1 MRRTIEL
8 DQGWTL
14 YRSSD
19 DFQVGKAVRVPH
31 DAMLSEERSEQAVT
45 GNAGAYFP
53 GGTYRYE
60 RVIDVDPKWADKVV
74 TLELEGVYQKA
85 SVLVDGTEVAH
96 NDYGYTGFY
105 VNLAPHLTPGG
116 RNVLT
121 VVADNSHQ
129 PNSRWYSGSGMYR
142 PARLYVQEQDHIAL
156 GGVRITTEST
166 EVAQVRVLTQ
176 LEGEGDVL
184 VSVWRDGVKVAAGQG
199 TDVVLAIPDARLWSA
214 EEPNLY
220 ECRVSLRWGRAVVD
234 EERLAFGIRDVTWG
248 PFGLRVNG
256 CEVLLRGGCVHHTQ
270 GILGAAEPAEAAWRE
285 VALLKEHGFNAIR
298 SAHNPISKAMLDA
311 CDHLGMY
318 VMDEF
323 ADMWYEHKNPC
334 DYASD
339 FETSWEADL
348 AAMVRKDMSHPSV
361 LMYSIG
367 NENAEPRDERGVAW
381 YRIIA
386 GEKEGW
392 VSSRYT
398 ELIGESAKAV
408 DEAEV
413 AEAVE
418 PAPTDAPASQN
429 ALFAGLL
436 FGSDASKEE
445 TDEKAEVEGTDE
457 PVTDAP
463 AEEPAEEAAETPTPV
478 SANAPARTVELSTY
492 YLRNLVEAA
501 NEIGLISYRQVESEV
516 PYQYY
521 DKALIL
527 AGNQQVESIVVYGP
541 GYEIYGV
548 SVGMDIN
555 AARACLN
562 AAGLDYVE
570 SVNGV
575 TYEHK
580 ATGASLFT
588 DPSGHDSCINVWVN
602 DGGTVTEIDWST
614 YTG

>member
-1 MRRTIEL
+1 MKNRIIKVLAMAVALMLILGLALAEVRT
-8 DQGWTL
+8 T
-14 YRSSD
+14 
-19 DFQVGKAVRVPH
+19 
-31 DAMLSEERSEQAVT
+31 
-45 GNAGAYFP
+45 
-53 GGTYRYE
+53 
-60 RVIDVDPKWADKVV
+60 
-74 TLELEGVYQKA
+74 
-85 SVLVDGTEVAH
+85 
-96 NDYGYTGFY
+96 
-105 VNLAPHLTPGG
+105 
-116 RNVLT
+116 
-121 VVADNSHQ
+121 
-129 PNSRWYSGSGMYR
+129 
-142 PARLYVQEQDHIAL
+142 
-156 GGVRITTEST
+156 
-166 EVAQVRVLTQ
+166 
-176 LEGEGDVL
+176 GDVWL
-184 VSVWRDGVKVAAGQG
+184 RTGPGLDYDAVS
-199 TDVVLAIPDARLWSA
+199 
-214 EEPNLY
+214 
-220 ECRVSLRWGRAVVD
+220 
-234 EERLAFGIRDVTWG
+234 
-248 PFGLRVNG
+248 
-256 CEVLLRGGCVHHTQ
+256 
-270 GILGAAEPAEAAWRE
+270 ILSSGKSFEY
-285 VALLKEHGFNAIR
+285 
-298 SAHNPISKAMLDA
+298 
-311 CDHLGMY
+311 LG
-318 VMDEF
+318 E
-323 ADMWYEHKNPC
+323 
-334 DYASD
+334 S
-339 FETSWEADL
+339 
-348 AAMVRKDMSHPSV
+348 SV
-361 LMYSIG
+361 
-367 NENAEPRDERGVAW
+367 DERGVAW

-457 PVTDAP
+457 PLTDAP
-463 AEEPAEEAAETPTPV
+463 AEEPAEEAAETPAPV

-527 AGNQQVESIVVYGP
+527 AGNQQVENIVVYGP

>member
-1 MRRTIEL
+1 MKNRIIKVLAMAVALMLILGLALAEVRT
-8 DQGWTL
+8 T
-14 YRSSD
+14 
-19 DFQVGKAVRVPH
+19 
-31 DAMLSEERSEQAVT
+31 
-45 GNAGAYFP
+45 
-53 GGTYRYE
+53 
-60 RVIDVDPKWADKVV
+60 
-74 TLELEGVYQKA
+74 
-85 SVLVDGTEVAH
+85 
-96 NDYGYTGFY
+96 
-105 VNLAPHLTPGG
+105 
-116 RNVLT
+116 
-121 VVADNSHQ
+121 
-129 PNSRWYSGSGMYR
+129 
-142 PARLYVQEQDHIAL
+142 
-156 GGVRITTEST
+156 
-166 EVAQVRVLTQ
+166 
-176 LEGEGDVL
+176 GDVWL
-184 VSVWRDGVKVAAGQG
+184 RTGPGLDYDAVS
-199 TDVVLAIPDARLWSA
+199 
-214 EEPNLY
+214 
-220 ECRVSLRWGRAVVD
+220 
-234 EERLAFGIRDVTWG
+234 
-248 PFGLRVNG
+248 
-256 CEVLLRGGCVHHTQ
+256 
-270 GILGAAEPAEAAWRE
+270 ILSSGKSFEY
-285 VALLKEHGFNAIR
+285 
-298 SAHNPISKAMLDA
+298 
-311 CDHLGMY
+311 LG
-318 VMDEF
+318 E
-323 ADMWYEHKNPC
+323 
-334 DYASD
+334 S
-339 FETSWEADL
+339 
-348 AAMVRKDMSHPSV
+348 SV
-361 LMYSIG
+361 
-367 NENAEPRDERGVAW
+367 DERGVAW

-436 FGSDASKEE
+436 FSSDASKEE

-463 AEEPAEEAAETPTPV
+463 AEEPAEEAAETPAPV